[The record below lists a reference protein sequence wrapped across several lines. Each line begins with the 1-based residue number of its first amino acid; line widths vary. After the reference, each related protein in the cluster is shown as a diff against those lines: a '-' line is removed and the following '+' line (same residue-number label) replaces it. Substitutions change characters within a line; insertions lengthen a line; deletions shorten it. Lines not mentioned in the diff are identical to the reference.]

1 MNKENKVTEIFC
13 IVDDFYKTLP
23 ADFEKKLNI
32 STASKIRRRLGKLSL
47 SEMMTILI
55 LFQSSGYRNFKTYY
69 LDYVCR
75 HLRSEFPGLI
85 SYPRFVYL
93 TPKTL
98 AGLTFLML
106 KMGGKTNGIAFADS
120 TTIAVCHNKRINRN
134 RVFGDLAKRSK
145 STMGWFFG
153 FKLHLIINDCGEI
166 ISFRLTQGN
175 VDDRKPLPAMAKRLW
190 GKLFGDKGYLSSQLS
205 ETLAKI
211 GITLI
216 TSVKK
221 NMKNKLMLLWDKIML
236 RKRFL
241 IETVNDQLKNE
252 MQIEHTRHRSPT
264 NFLVNLISGLLAY
277 SFKPKKPSLNLE
289 FLGKNLLLA

>member
-1 MNKENKVTEIFC
+1 MTETFC
-13 IVDDFYKTLP
+13 IVDDFCKTLP
-23 ADFEKKLNI
+23 ADFDKKLGI
-32 STASKIRRRLGKLSL
+32 STASKIRRRPGKLSL

-69 LDYVCR
+69 LNYVCR

-85 SYPRFVYL
+85 SYSRFVYL
-93 TPKTL
+93 MPRAL
-98 AGLTFLML
+98 VGLTFLML
-106 KMGGKTNGIAFADS
+106 KMCGKTNGIAFADS
-120 TTIAVCHNKRINRN
+120 TTITVCHNKRINRN
-134 RVFGDLAKRSK
+134 QVFGELAKRSK

-166 ISFRLTQGN
+166 LSFRLTPGN
-175 VDDRKPLPAMAKRLW
+175 IDDRKPLPAMAKGLW
-190 GKLFGDKGYLSSQLS
+190 GKLFGDKGYLSSNLS
-205 ETLAKI
+205 EKLAEI
-211 GITLI
+211 GITLV
-216 TSVKK
+216 TSAKK

-241 IETVNDQLKNE
+241 IETVNDQLKNV

-277 SFKPKKPSLNLE
+277 SFKPKKPSLNLG
-289 FLGKNLLLA
+289 FLGRNLLVA